1 MFVLVIAVAALLGFA
16 ALICLLLFARFAESR
31 HTSRL
36 PVAPEPLFSGL
47 SYDQAFEDHY
57 ELIWQ
62 VQVPGL
68 ELIRTSG
75 EAGLPVHTLR
85 PWFERTLRSYPDL
98 FEGHTFEEWLEFLQ
112 RSRVGRFHNDRVRL
126 TTIGCELLDHCRMA
140 G

>member
-1 MFVLVIAVAALLGFA
+1 MFVLVIVVAALLGFV
-16 ALICLLLFARFAESR
+16 ALLCLLLFARYAESR
-31 HTSRL
+31 QIARL

-47 SYDQAFEDHY
+47 GYDQAFEDHY

-68 ELIRTSG
+68 ELIRNAGESG
-75 EAGLPVHTLR
+75 VPANALR

-98 FEGHTFEEWLEFLQ
+98 FEGHTIEEWLDFLQ
-112 RSRVGRFHNDRVRL
+112 RSRVARFRNDRVRL
-126 TTIGCELLDHCRMA
+126 TAIGCELLDHCRMA

>member
-1 MFVLVIAVAALLGFA
+1 MFVLVIAVAALLGLL
-16 ALICLLLFARFAESR
+16 ALLALLLFARLAESR
-31 HTSRL
+31 HTTRL

-68 ELIRTSG
+68 ELIRNSG
-75 EAGLPVHTLR
+75 ESGLPIHALR
-85 PWFERTLRSYPDL
+85 PWFERTLRNYPDL
-98 FEGHTFEEWLEFLQ
+98 FEGHTFEEWLDFLQ
-112 RSRVGRFHNDRVRL
+112 RSRVARFSSDRVRL
-126 TTIGCELLDHCRMA
+126 TVLGCELLDHCRMA